1 MKIKK
6 NVAKIQQSLM
16 SKILIILL
24 AFSLSLSLS
33 ACSTKDKNE
42 KDEIVLEKKPI
53 NPNPQEKA
61 REFANKGGGILGDFN
76 KRGGGTTYNFATSNV
91 LWRAS
96 LNSLKSIPLQAID
109 YGGGIITTD
118 WYSANDS
125 DSRESIKITVRFLSD
140 KVSANSIEIISHKK
154 QCDQTY
160 SKCNISTLKDT
171 FNEQIKNKIMKEV
184 IALNIEEKKQEKSK

>member
-1 MKIKK
+1 MNVIIKI
-6 NVAKIQQSLM
+6 ISIIFLGLLLSCS
-16 SKILIILL
+16 SK
-24 AFSLSLSLS
+24 
-33 ACSTKDKNE
+33 E
-42 KDEIVLEKKPI
+42 KEKESVTEKKI
-53 NPNPQEKA
+53 IEFDPQKKA
-61 REFANKGGGILGDFN
+61 REYADKGGGIIGTFN
-76 KRGGGTTYNFATSNV
+76 KKSGDTTYNFATSNV

-171 FNEQIKNKIMKEV
+171 FNEKIKEKIMQEV
-184 IALNIEEKKQEKSK
+184 IALNIEEKKKERSK

>member
-1 MKIKK
+1 MNLI
-6 NVAKIQQSLM
+6 
-16 SKILIILL
+16 SKITAIAFLGLL
-24 AFSLSLSLS
+24 LG
-33 ACSTKDKNE
+33 CSSKDKE
-42 KDEIVLEKKPI
+42 KEKEQIFEKKKI
-53 NPNPQEKA
+53 EFDPQKRA
-61 REFANKGGGILGDFN
+61 RDFADKGGGILGTFN
-76 KRGGGTTYNFATSNV
+76 KRGGDTTYNFATSNI

-154 QCDQTY
+154 ICDQTY

-171 FNEQIKNKIMKEV
+171 FNEKIKEKIMQEV
-184 IALNIEEKKQEKSK
+184 IALNIEEKKKERSK